1 MSTFKE
7 NSGILLHALLKRG
20 LSEEQP
26 KSDTIPVATA
36 APDAFK
42 LDAMTTEP
50 EDLDTLAPNSPVP
63 SPSQPPSLTLGR
75 ELSSSSSGPGST
87 TRDPLEGELQ
97 SRLGQLVI
105 SANSKVSSS
114 SEEECTNWPADRQ
127 TDKESDR
134 QREKLKP
141 KERERER
148 QRVSDKSRERASEAV
163 EQVNGQEIKR
173 SEKLIKSPSVRED
186 GRSRE
191 RRFEK
196 ACESLDMKVEDQ
208 EQKRGDKREPNRQSK
223 RQHKRDAEKEA
234 GPKVGARSGSSA
246 SSPAV
251 TPSSHE
257 GALSNNQ
264 VGRCTQDL
272 IFICRASS
280 ACTCIAVCLLPV
292 CKLLNSFFLCLQNL
306 FPITTSCVIYL
317 TISAVIICP
326 SSHVFSGLLCC
337 F

>member
-105 SANSKVSSS
+105 SANSKDSSS

-163 EQVNGQEIKR
+163 EQVNGQEIK
-173 SEKLIKSPSVRED
+173 LIKSPSVRED

-234 GPKVGARSGSSA
+234 GQKVGARSGSSA

-292 CKLLNSFFLCLQNL
+292 CKLLNSFFCAFKIYFLSQPPVL
-306 FPITTSCVIYL
+306 FT
-317 TISAVIICP
+317 
-326 SSHVFSGLLCC
+326 
-337 F
+337 

>member
-63 SPSQPPSLTLGR
+63 SPSQPPSLTLGQ

-105 SANSKVSSS
+105 SANSKDSSS

-272 IFICRASS
+272 ISICRSS
-280 ACTCIAVCLLPV
+280 SECACIAVCLLPV
-292 CKLLNSFFLCLQNL
+292 CKLLNSFFCAFKIYFLSQPPVL
-306 FPITTSCVIYL
+306 FT
-317 TISAVIICP
+317 
-326 SSHVFSGLLCC
+326 
-337 F
+337 

>member
-50 EDLDTLAPNSPVP
+50 EELDTVAPNSPVP
-63 SPSQPPSLTLGR
+63 SPSQPPSLTLGQ

-105 SANSKVSSS
+105 SANSKDSSS

-196 ACESLDMKVEDQ
+196 ACESLDTKVEDQ

-223 RQHKRDAEKEA
+223 RQHKRDADKEA
-234 GPKVGARSGSSA
+234 GQKGGARRSGSSA

-264 VGRCTQDL
+264 VRRRTRDL
-272 IFICRASS
+272 IFIRRSSS
-280 ACTCIAVCLLPV
+280 ACACIAVCLLPV
-292 CKLLNSFFLCLQNL
+292 CKLLNYFLCLQKL
-306 FPITTSCVIYL
+306 FTIATSSVIYL

-326 SSHVFSGLLCC
+326 SSHVFSVLLCC